1 MRKVSTIATV
11 FFVGGLMFNWFF
23 AKADELPLGSKLPA
37 VTVNDQ
43 DGKAVDLSKLNTGY
57 TLVYF
62 YPKADTPGCTK
73 QACSLRDAYTALLKI
88 PVRIYG
94 VSTDDEKAQKA
105 FQEKYKLPFSL
116 LADTEKKVCEAF
128 GVPTTIGLAKREAF
142 LFRNGA
148 LVWRDTE
155 ASTEEQAKD
164 ILKAISEQ

>member
-1 MRKVSTIATV
+1 MRKVLTIAAV
-11 FFVGGLMFNWFF
+11 IFVGGLMFNWFR

-43 DGKAVDLSKLNTGY
+43 DGKPVDLSKLDHGY

-73 QACSLRDAYTALLKI
+73 QACSLRDAYAELLKI
-88 PVRIYG
+88 PVKIFG
-94 VSTDDEKAQKA
+94 VSTDSEQDQKA
-105 FQEKYKLPFSL
+105 FQQKYNLPFQL

-142 LFRNGA
+142 LFRRGS